1 MIYHFGES
9 VFVMRK
15 HIKGIEASPGVAIGK
30 VFLYKEVEV
39 VLSENKITDV
49 KAEIER
55 LLSGQKETRTQLE
68 LIREKT
74 RKKLGDEK
82 ALIFD
87 GHITLLEDEDLVE
100 EVKLKIEDDK
110 KSAELALNEGIEEYC
125 EMIANLDD
133 EYLRERVADL
143 RDISKRW
150 INNILGISV
159 VDLGNLPANTVIL
172 ARDLTPSDTA
182 QMDLDNVQGFVTEI
196 GGKTAH
202 SAIMARS
209 LEVPAV
215 VGTKDVLSM
224 VNSGDSIIVDAL
236 SGDVIVNPT
245 EEDVKMYTEKRQ
257 KFLSE
262 KEELRK
268 LNDKE
273 AITTDGH
280 KVELWANIG
289 GAKDVDGVL
298 RNGADGIGLY
308 RTEFL
313 FMDNDRLPTE
323 DEQFEAY
330 KEVAERLEGKPV
342 TIRTMD
348 IGGDKALPYMKLPHE
363 ENPFLGYR
371 ALRVCLDRKDMFK
384 TQLRALLRSSAFGYV
399 KIMFPM
405 VIDLN
410 EVRACKALLEEC
422 KIELRT
428 EGIKFD
434 EDIKIG
440 IMIETPAA
448 AFRAKHFAEEVDF
461 FSIGTNDLTQY
472 TLAVDRGN
480 EAISRLYDT
489 YNPAVLEAIRF
500 SIEGAHAAGI
510 TISMCGEFAGD
521 ETATDLLLGLGLDA
535 FSMSSSSIP
544 KIKKNILNTSY
555 EASKVLA
562 KEAMELRL
570 ASEIKD
576 KISK

>member
-1 MIYHFGES
+1 
-9 VFVMRK
+9 MRK
-15 HIKGIEASPGVAIGK
+15 HIKGIDASPGVAIGK

-39 VLSENKITDV
+39 VLNESKVTCTETEV
-49 KAEIER
+49 KR
-55 LLSGQKETRTQLE
+55 LMDGQGKTKVQLE
-68 LIREKT
+68 EIREKT

-82 ALIFD
+82 AAIFD
-87 GHITLLEDEDLVE
+87 GHITLLEDEDLVD
-100 EVKLKIEDDK
+100 EVKLKIEDEK
-110 KSAELALNEGIEEYC
+110 KSAELALHEGIEEYC

-143 RDISKRW
+143 RDIAKRW
-150 INNILGISV
+150 INNILGIKV
-159 VDLGNLPANTVIL
+159 IDLGNLPANTVIL

-182 QMDLDNVQGFVTEI
+182 QMDLVNVQGFVTEI

-215 VGTKDVLSM
+215 VGTKDVLSL
-224 VNSGDSIIVDAL
+224 VEHGDDIIVDAL
-236 SGDVIVNPT
+236 SGDVIINPS
-245 EEDVKMYTEKRQ
+245 EDDLKVYTEKRN
-257 KFLSE
+257 KFLQD
-262 KEELRK
+262 KEELK
-268 LNDKE
+268 KMNDKE

-280 KVELWANIG
+280 RVQLWANIG
-289 GAKDVDGVL
+289 GTKDIAGVL

-323 DEQFEAY
+323 EEQFYAY
-330 KEVAERLEGKPV
+330 KEVAESLGGKPV

-384 TQLRALLRSSAFGYV
+384 TQLRALLRASAFGQV

-410 EVRACKALLEEC
+410 EVRATKALLEEC
-422 KIELRT
+422 KVELRA
-428 EGIKFD
+428 EGISFD
-434 EDIKIG
+434 EHIKIG

-489 YNPAVLEAIRF
+489 YNPAVLEAIRL

-521 ETATDLLLGLGLDA
+521 EEATELLLGLGLDA
-535 FSMSSSSIP
+535 FSMSASSIP
-544 KIKKNILNTSY
+544 KIKKNVIASSY
-555 EASKVLA
+555 ADSKVLA
-562 KEAMELRL
+562 TEAMELRT
-570 ASEIKD
+570 AAEIKERI
-576 KISK
+576 KKA